1 MKEVRIHL
9 YSARVA
15 DADGHAYRALAMGEE
30 RSDGTWVGW
39 LEFAPRG
46 GRGLMRKTGIETTQP
61 NRRALE
67 YWAGGLEPVYLE
79 GALERAAL
87 SPPATRSSSSG

>member
-1 MKEVRIHL
+1 MSELRIHV
-9 YSARVA
+9 YKTHVA
-15 DADGHAYRALAMGEE
+15 DADGHPYRALAMGEQ
-30 RSDGTWVGW
+30 RPDGTWVGW

-46 GRGLMRKTGIETTQP
+46 GRGLIRKTPIETTQP